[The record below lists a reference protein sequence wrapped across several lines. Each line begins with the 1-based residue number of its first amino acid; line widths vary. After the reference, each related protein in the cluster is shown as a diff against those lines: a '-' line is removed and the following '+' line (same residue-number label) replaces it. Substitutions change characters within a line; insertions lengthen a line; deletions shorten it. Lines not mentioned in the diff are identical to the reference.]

1 MDITKNDEYTFKI
14 TGYTSEGSG
23 VGKIGGYPVFVPET
37 VRGDII
43 KAKIL
48 KAGKSYAFGKCI
60 EILTPSPD
68 RTVPICPHFHLC
80 GGCSIMHMSES
91 ERRYF
96 KRQKV
101 ADALSRIAGID
112 FDVAETQNAC
122 EIGYRNKTQMPVFP
136 DYTQAMYKPR
146 SNQKVSVPEC
156 KIQDP
161 DSKTVTEIILSYLKE
176 KKIEPYDP
184 ITKTGAVRH
193 IYTRVS
199 GSNRSVLAIVV
210 ATEKINLAPL
220 RERLSDTA
228 VTGLVLNIN
237 KSETNKILGE
247 ESFIIFGSDHI
258 TDRLCGT
265 DFDIYPDS
273 FFQVNRFLTERLY
286 NKVVKLASLTGTET
300 VFDLYCGAGT
310 LTMALSKHAKR
321 VIGVEIVPSAV
332 KSAKESV
339 KRAQSENVE
348 IILGEAER
356 EAPRLI
362 KKGIVP
368 DCVVVD
374 PPRKGCGAELTAMLL
389 DIKCKKIVYVS
400 CDPATLARDVK
411 ILTDGGYTLRSVHP
425 YDMFPFTHHVETI
438 AMLSRHD
445 ID

>member
-1 MDITKNDEYTFKI
+1 MDITKNDEYTLSI
-14 TGYTSEGSG
+14 ESYTSEGSG

-43 KAKIL
+43 KTKIL

-60 EILTPSPD
+60 EILTPSPL
-68 RTVPICPHFHLC
+68 REEPVCPHFHLC

-91 ERRYF
+91 ERKYF

-101 ADALSRIAGID
+101 ADALSHIAGID
-112 FDVAETQNAC
+112 FDVAETETAC
-122 EIGYRNKTQMPVFP
+122 EAGYRNKTQMPVFP

-161 DSKTVTEIILSYLKE
+161 DSKAVTSIILAYLKE
-176 KKIEPYDP
+176 KNIEPYDP
-184 ITKTGAVRH
+184 ITKSGVVRH
-193 IYTRVS
+193 VYTRVS
-199 GSNRSVLAIVV
+199 GTNRDVLAVVV
-210 ATEKINLAPL
+210 ATKKLDLSPL
-220 RERLSDTA
+220 RERLSGTA
-228 VTGLVLNIN
+228 VKGLILNIN
-237 KSETNKILGE
+237 TSETNKILGE
-247 ESFIIFGSDHI
+247 KSLVVFGSDHI

-265 DFDIYPDS
+265 DFDIYPDF

-286 NKVVKLASLTGTET
+286 NKAVKLAALTGRET

-310 LTMALSKHAKR
+310 LTMALAKHAKR
-321 VIGVEIVPSAV
+321 VVGVEIVPSAV

-348 IILGEAER
+348 IILGEAEK

-374 PPRKGCGAELTAMLL
+374 PPRKGCGAELIGMLL
-389 DIKCKKIVYVS
+389 EIKCKKIVYVS

-411 ILTDGGYTLRSVHP
+411 MLTNGGYQLCSAYP
-425 YDMFPFTHHVETI
+425 FDMFPFTHHVETVVL
-438 AMLSRHD
+438 LSRKAR
-445 ID
+445 